1 MSASPLPESPA
12 AMSRDLMRNV
22 PTMRLGGMP
31 IAVLD
36 MQQTADLMIAAAQ
49 THRRPN
55 LPLFMTSANGEVL
68 SRHASNPDFARI
80 LTLADLVN
88 ADGQPMVVLSGLVG
102 AQRLPERVAT
112 TDLFHSV
119 ARGAVATGLSF
130 YMFGANEEENRR
142 AVERVRRQHPDLR
155 IVGHSHGYLKGAEL
169 REKVEEINQLAPD
182 ILWLALG
189 VPREQF
195 FVYEYAPLL
204 TNVGVIKTSGGLFN
218 FLSGTRSRAPAWVQK
233 FGFEWLWRIK
243 EEPGRLFWRYLT
255 TNPHAILLLIAR
267 SAAFSQIAASWRHG
281 LSQRLG
287 AFGQLRPSGDA
298 VGTSH
303 QSLEP
308 RSLIPFSQRIDG
320 RGPPS

>member
-1 MSASPLPESPA
+1 MNASLPPANPA
-12 AMSRDLMRNV
+12 AMSRDLMRSV

-55 LPLFMTSANGEVL
+55 LPIFMTSANGEVL

-80 LTLADLVN
+80 LSLADLVN

-102 AQRLPERVAT
+102 AQKLPERVAT

-119 ARGAVATGLSF
+119 ARGAVSKDLTF
-130 YMFGANEEENRR
+130 YMFGADEEENRR
-142 AVERVRRQHPDLR
+142 AVENVRRQHPDLR

-169 REKVEEINQLAPD
+169 RAKIDEINELAPD

-195 FVYEYAPLL
+195 FVYEFAPLL
-204 TNVGVIKTSGGLFN
+204 TNVGLIKTSGGLFN
-218 FLSGTRSRAPAWVQK
+218 FLSGTRSRAPDWVQK
-233 FGFEWLWRIK
+233 IGFEWLWRIK

-255 TNPHAILLLIAR
+255 TNPHAILLLIVR
-267 SAAFSQIAASWRHG
+267 SAAFSQIAASWRQG
-281 LSQRLG
+281 FMRRLPAWARSRNG
-287 AFGQLRPSGDA
+287 APAGMSSAQL
-298 VGTSH
+298 TH
-303 QSLEP
+303 
-308 RSLIPFSQRIDG
+308 RSR
-320 RGPPS
+320 R